1 MGGLDTRAGERPY
14 WEDMDYSGA
23 NQIVKGNL
31 MTGQRAAIT
40 IGYYL
45 KHIRDNRLYL
55 EGGYQSFGE
64 YVRAECGLSES
75 TASRHIAR
83 MEQFSEGG
91 NSPKLAARYAEY
103 SASQLQEMLYLTD
116 EQREQASPDMTVKE
130 IRAIRQEENMVAGI
144 DLACEHSDN
153 GVCVVLS
160 DAETEQPCIEGPCP
174 YEEDC
179 DVASE
184 EVVEVTVELPKDDE
198 LDGTM
203 DPQQKLSV
211 YGLPLREYPED
222 SLIATPGCGPHDCY
236 SCHQSGCDTR
246 QRWCY
251 CVEATM
257 GNPFPCEMI
266 DRTSDL
272 DDSCQ
277 FIDQPAAYHRAGDGE
292 AVPCCKNC
300 KNPCEHICSRAA
312 EKWEVATSQEQ
323 DIWSG
328 LLHDM
333 PLFSRQSVR
342 DYIADAEAEL
352 KEYMDC
358 DGLPPT
364 TVLRE
369 QMFVAGLRL
378 LLQAVEKRE
387 EAEHEES

>member
-1 MGGLDTRAGERPY
+1 
-14 WEDMDYSGA
+14 
-23 NQIVKGNL
+23 
-31 MTGQRAAIT
+31 
-40 IGYYL
+40 
-45 KHIRDNRLYL
+45 
-55 EGGYQSFGE
+55 
-64 YVRAECGLSES
+64 
-75 TASRHIAR
+75 
-83 MEQFSEGG
+83 
-91 NSPKLAARYAEY
+91 
-103 SASQLQEMLYLTD
+103 
-116 EQREQASPDMTVKE
+116 
-130 IRAIRQEENMVAGI
+130 
-144 DLACEHSDN
+144 
-153 GVCVVLS
+153 
-160 DAETEQPCIEGPCP
+160 
-174 YEEDC
+174 
-179 DVASE
+179 
-184 EVVEVTVELPKDDE
+184 
-198 LDGTM
+198 
-203 DPQQKLSV
+203 
-211 YGLPLREYPED
+211 
-222 SLIATPGCGPHDCY
+222 
-236 SCHQSGCDTR
+236 
-246 QRWCY
+246 
-251 CVEATM
+251 M